1 MLRSFCLFLW
11 YRLLSICGFSTVTRM
26 NQDLLQTVR
35 RYADLFVD
43 STGVAQTPIPGLVV
57 IREAAP
63 TPLQYAI
70 NNPLVALVLQGT
82 KRVAMGSQTFHFGAG
97 ESLLI
102 TAHVPTVSQITRAS
116 PKDPY
121 LALVIDLDCALIESL
136 VVEMGATPFA
146 AASPVRIDPTE
157 AEVADS
163 ALRLMRLLERPAS
176 IPMLQAQLTREMHF
190 WLLSGKHGG
199 AIRALGVVDSHA
211 QRIAR
216 AVALVRKN
224 FAQPLR
230 VDHLAEVAGMS
241 PSSFHEHFRT
251 VTSLSPLQFQKQL
264 RLIEARRLML
274 SAGEM
279 ISNAAYA
286 VGYES
291 IHQFTREYGRMFG
304 LPPARD
310 IKTAKTRLQTAA

>member
-1 MLRSFCLFLW
+1 
-11 YRLLSICGFSTVTRM
+11 M
-26 NQDLLQTVR
+26 NQDLLETVR
-35 RYADLFVD
+35 RYAYLFAD
-43 STGVAQTPIPGLVV
+43 PAGVAQTEITCLTV
-57 IREAAP
+57 IRETAP

-70 NNPLVALVLQGT
+70 NKPLVALVLQGS
-82 KRVAMGSQTFHFGAG
+82 KRVTMGSQTFDFGSG

-102 TAHVPTVSQITRAS
+102 TADVPTVSQITEATL
-116 PKDPY
+116 KEPY
-121 LALVIDLDCALIESL
+121 LALVIDLDCALIEGL
-136 VVEMGATPFA
+136 VVEMGSTPFVA
-146 AASPVRIDPTE
+146 GAPVRVDPTE
-157 AEVADS
+157 VEVADS
-163 ALRLMRLLERPAS
+163 ALRLMRLLDRPAS
-176 IPMLQAQLTREMHF
+176 IHVLRAQLTRELHF

-216 AVALVRKN
+216 AVTLIREN
-224 FAQPLR
+224 FSQSLK
-230 VDHLAEVAGMS
+230 VDYLAEVAGMS
-241 PSSFHEHFRT
+241 PSTFHEHFRT

-279 ISNAAYA
+279 ISNAAYT

-291 IHQFTREYGRMFG
+291 VHQFTREYGRLFG

-310 IKTAKTRLQTAA
+310 IKAAKMRLMPAA